1 MQLMSCGKP
10 VLCNQTSARAEKPFF
25 KKEGGRSQ
33 VEHLP
38 ASLII
43 IFKMTDE
50 VDCLKKIIVIFML
63 TMHIMN
69 KCRLFG
75 MFSTVIVIDPLP
87 TCTLTLVN
95 VCQDRDKLQNHKII
109 ANNTGKTFFP

>member
-1 MQLMSCGKP
+1 MASQFYATKP
-10 VLCNQTSARAEKPFF
+10 LLVLADEKPFF
-25 KKEGGRSQ
+25 KEGGGLQ

-50 VDCLKKIIVIFML
+50 VDCPKKITAIFML

-69 KCRLFG
+69 KCGLFG
-75 MFSTVIVIDPLP
+75 TFSTVIVIDPLP

-95 VCQDRDKLQNHKII
+95 VCQDRDKLQ
-109 ANNTGKTFFP
+109 

>member
-1 MQLMSCGKP
+1 M
-10 VLCNQTSARAEKPFF
+10 
-25 KKEGGRSQ
+25 
-33 VEHLP
+33 EHLP

-50 VDCLKKIIVIFML
+50 VDCLKKIPVIFML
-63 TMHIMN
+63 TMHNIIN
-69 KCRLFG
+69 KCGLFG

-109 ANNTGKTFFP
+109 ENNTGKTFFPITTA